1 MCAEVHPH
9 AFPTAPATAEV
20 DAESK
25 QRGLLV
31 YRSTTQQQ
39 ARRPTALFSLWTV
52 NGPFLFSLAREKR
65 NRGSNLPA
73 MGMAKE
79 KLFFSI
85 PFL

>member
-39 ARRPTALFSLWTV
+39 ARRPTALFSL
-52 NGPFLFSLAREKR
+52 AREKR
-65 NRGSNLPA
+65 NGGFKPPSHGNGER
-73 MGMAKE
+73 E
-79 KLFFSI
+79 VIF
-85 PFL
+85 